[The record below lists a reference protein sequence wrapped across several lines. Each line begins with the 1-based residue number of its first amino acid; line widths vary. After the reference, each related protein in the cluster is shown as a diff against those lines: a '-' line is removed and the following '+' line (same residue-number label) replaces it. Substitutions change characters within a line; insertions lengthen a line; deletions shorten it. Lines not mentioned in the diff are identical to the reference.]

1 MNTTTSTG
9 LPERKAMIRDLLQ
22 SDYAPVNQDLDALQ
36 NCLKMAIGIHKDA
49 KAKLA
54 EAEQRFERVLVSNRK
69 LCDAIRTALT
79 ADELVGAALLL
90 AALADAQEV
99 AP

>member
-54 EAEQRFERVLVSNRK
+54 EAEQRFERLLAINRQLV
-69 LCDAIRTALT
+69 T
-79 ADELVGAALLL
+79 GML